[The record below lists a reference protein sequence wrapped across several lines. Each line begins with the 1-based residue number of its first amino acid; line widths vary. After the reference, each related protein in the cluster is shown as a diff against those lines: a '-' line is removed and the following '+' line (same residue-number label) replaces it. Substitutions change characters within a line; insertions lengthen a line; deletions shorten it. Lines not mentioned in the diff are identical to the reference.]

1 MLRQGMRR
9 DYFTITLQNVDTA
22 DDKPGFCI
30 DFEGPSETLDERLTD
45 DVDEIDVGFRLQ
57 TPIDDNDASGVFS
70 IAERVT
76 GEFLLEVNAD
86 ADTVFELVDA
96 AREHG
101 QSTSD
106 SEGCYSVELCDEG
119 ETVFEARKRTLL
131 VYDSEGSLLRQ
142 HSLIPSGV
150 EL

>member
-1 MLRQGMRR
+1 MRR
-9 DYFTITLQNVDTA
+9 DYFTITLENVDTTE
-22 DDKPGFCI
+22 DKPGLHI

-45 DVDEIDVGFRLQ
+45 DIDDIDVGFRLQ
-57 TPIDDNDASGVFS
+57 TPVDDADASGVFS

-96 AREHG
+96 AREYG
-101 QSTSD
+101 QTTSD
-106 SEGCYSVELCDEG
+106 SDGCFSVTLRDEG
-119 ETVFEARKRTLL
+119 DLVFETRKRTLL
-131 VYDSEGSLLRQ
+131 VYDNEGSLLRQ